1 MQPRASGKTTG
12 VYGAERIPGNYVK
25 TLTGVVRGEE
35 LFCRPDLERP
45 WRSANKQQHAATIAL
60 KEKEIEELMRL
71 CSNLRTELSNTK
83 SDSLF
88 LEYSLTE
95 RNKLQLAE
103 KQCEVDALQRRVEE
117 LEKEKKEAAA
127 ATESQI
133 RLLRSQA
140 ENESLAFKSEARLAM
155 ERCAELAKAFQR
167 QLQDV
172 KAAGV
177 REVEFVEARFTAK
190 VDEVT
195 SELRSVRES
204 HKALE
209 DHYRE
214 VETQSSNM
222 VHRIE
227 TDYKER
233 LRSSEQRIE
242 EQRKEY
248 EAQLAKERKEKEA
261 ALREAKRTT
270 EKLAI
275 LLTDKEELL
284 QKQKLWNSYILSHL
298 DTFYLSFIAAA
309 PELAVNPTGVQLQQ
323 VPELYA
329 PRCLLEDPDSKVNV
343 ERIAYRVA
351 QLMQWKDL
359 PSLGEAAP
367 LHSTKP
373 PSAVQLDQIV
383 ESQERLR
390 CALRELE
397 DQQSRLEATVTSFTS
412 RLYFFSDNLEE
423 SLRRGPAPV
432 PPPLRDVVFVCLF
445 IPNGRVL
452 WAADM
457 ELMRTSVQL
466 LYSTLRLKMGE
477 YGAHECYSDDV
488 SMLLAFADGTA
499 ACRFCTETQEWLMRV
514 PWPAALLQLPEAQEE
529 RSEGGRLVNRGLRVS
544 MVLHAGEAYVEPSGI
559 PYSGTYRNH
568 YYGKA
573 VSQLV
578 HLCSLAQGGQIIAS
592 IAAWNLCARRK
603 HELGAVVVKSL
614 GAIPIVSFNSQLGT
628 QEKQKIELLQI
639 LPIELEGRSFQP
651 PGKAAV
657 SPDCALTGVKE
668 SVLGAEVAAVEAQRE
683 RVNGALALLREE
695 CNSIQSSMASLV
707 ARARATLPHFH
718 LLPPSEMVA
727 QMNDL
732 YSVVEKVAVRAEDL
746 YADLQDI
753 AHAQE
758 ELHAQAQGIKGYLKQ
773 QETSA
778 VREDDLRTE
787 AEAVRRNL
795 DHALRLEKDRHHAE
809 TERLQLALQD
819 REQLIRRVYQ
829 ESQSQQTAAPNGT

>member
-1 MQPRASGKTTG
+1 MQSRANEKTTG
-12 VYGAERIPGNYVK
+12 VYGAERIPGNYLK

-45 WRSANKQQHAATIAL
+45 WRSVDQQRHAATIAL

-71 CSNLRTELSNTK
+71 CSNLRTELSNSK
-83 SDSLF
+83 SDLLF

-95 RNKLQLAE
+95 RTKLQLAE

-127 ATESQI
+127 VTESQI

-140 ENESLAFKSEARLAM
+140 ENESLAHKNEARLAT
-155 ERCAELAKAFQR
+155 ERCVELTKAFQK
-167 QLQDV
+167 QLEDV

-195 SELRSVRES
+195 SELKSVRES
-204 HKALE
+204 HKVLE
-209 DHYRE
+209 DHYRK
-214 VETQSSNM
+214 VEAQSSNM

-227 TDYKER
+227 TEYKER

-248 EAQLAKERKEKEA
+248 EAQLATERQEKEA
-261 ALREAKRTT
+261 ALRESKRTT

-275 LLTDKEELL
+275 LLADKEELL

-309 PELAVNPTGVQLQQ
+309 PQLATNPAGTQLQQ

-329 PRCLLEDPDSKVNV
+329 PRFLLEDPDSKVNV

-351 QLMQWKDL
+351 QLVQLKDL
-359 PSLGEAAP
+359 SSLGEVAP
-367 LHSTKP
+367 LYGAKP
-373 PSAVQLDQIV
+373 PSTVQLDQLV

-390 CALRELE
+390 CALHELE
-397 DQQSRLEATVTSFTS
+397 DQQSRLEATVRSFTS

-432 PPPLRDVVFVCLF
+432 PPPLHDVVFVCLC
-445 IPNGRVL
+445 IPKGRVL
-452 WAADM
+452 WAADP
-457 ELMRTSVQL
+457 ELLRTAVQL
-466 LYSTLRLKMGE
+466 LYSTLRLKMAE

-499 ACRFCTETQEWLMRV
+499 ACRFCTETQEWLLRL
-514 PWPAALLQLPEAQEE
+514 PWPAPLLQLPEGQEE
-529 RSEGGRLVNRGLRVS
+529 RSEGGRLLYRGLRVS
-544 MVLHAGEAYVEPSGI
+544 MALHAGEAYVEPSGI
-559 PYSGTYRNH
+559 PLNGAYRNH

-578 HLCSLAQGGQIIAS
+578 HLCSLTQGGQIIAS
-592 IAAWNLCARRK
+592 MAAWQLCARRK
-603 HELGAVVVKSL
+603 QELGAVVVKSL
-614 GAIPIVSFNSQLGT
+614 GAIPILSFNSQSGI
-628 QEKQKIELLQI
+628 QDRQKIELLQV

-657 SPDCALTGVKE
+657 PPISALSGVKE
-668 SVLGAEVAAVEAQRE
+668 SVLGAEVTALESQRE
-683 RVNGALALLREE
+683 RVSSALALLREE
-695 CNSIQSSMASLV
+695 CNSIQSSMGSLV
-707 ARARATLPHFH
+707 ARARAALPHFH
-718 LLPPSEMVA
+718 LLPPSEMVE

-732 YSVVEKVAVRAEDL
+732 YTVVEKVAVRAEDL
-746 YADLQDI
+746 YADLQDV

-758 ELHAQAQGIKGYLKQ
+758 EMHAQAQGIKGYLKQ
-773 QETSA
+773 QEASA
-778 VREDDLRTE
+778 AREEDLRTE
-787 AEAVRRNL
+787 AEAVRRKL
-795 DHALRLEKDRHHAE
+795 EHALRLEKDRHHAE
-809 TERLQLALQD
+809 TERLQLAVQD
-819 REQLIRRVYQ
+819 REQLIRKVYQ
-829 ESQSQQTAAPNGT
+829 ESQSRQTAAPVSS